1 MAGVLSRINKLDELA
16 GWRWRDKLCR
26 LPRVWGRVVGAWG
39 VHAGGCTAEA
49 AEILH
54 VTLAVAGG
62 GGEGEA
68 EGDRTVQKY
77 LNIDYS

>member
-1 MAGVLSRINKLDELA
+1 MTGVLWHINKLAEQA
-16 GWRWRDKLCR
+16 GWRWREKLCQ
-26 LPRVWGRVVGAWG
+26 LPRVGGWDVRRGGGA
-39 VHAGGCTAEA
+39 HAGGCTAEA

-54 VTLAVAGG
+54 VTFAVARGR
-62 GGEGEA
+62 EA

>member
-1 MAGVLSRINKLDELA
+1 M
-16 GWRWRDKLCR
+16 
-26 LPRVWGRVVGAWG
+26 
-39 VHAGGCTAEA
+39 HAGGCTAEA

-54 VTLAVAGG
+54 VTFAVAGG
-62 GGEGEA
+62 RGEA